1 MTTMQ
6 KLGLDKLSV
15 EERLSLIGELWDSV
29 LDGRDDVELTPEQ
42 EAELDRRLDL
52 QEADPK
58 RGSSWEEVKARIRAA
73 R

>member
-1 MTTMQ
+1 MTTLQ
-6 KLGLDKLSV
+6 KLGLDKWTV
-15 EERLSLIGELWDSV
+15 EDRLNLIEELWESV
-29 LDGRDDVELTPEQ
+29 LNGDSNAGLTPEQ

-58 RGSSWEEVKARIRAA
+58 RGSSLEEVEARIRAS